1 MGHETTP
8 RDPPGER
15 PAAPDLRAL
24 EDPKTH
30 QGLRRYV
37 RAILIRIGA
46 PENELEDLVAEVV
59 GEAGTTRHRYDPAR
73 ATVATWLESIARHK
87 LVDLQRKR
95 GARGARHARRVSD
108 EEADQL
114 PEPVSHC
121 LNPEQAVHAR
131 QLLVMLESAVT
142 GRART
147 TFLLHAEGYSR
158 PEIAAQIGVPESTVK
173 QRLERA
179 GELRDE
185 AAGKLGEDRRSGAD
199 VRFCALPLL
208 LAGEEHDVV
217 PAAPNRCDGAPARAD
232 TLLSR
237 GFSPATIP
245 PARFSPRGPA
255 AKVAAAA
262 VLTLASALMVAN
274 GPGKP
279 PRGLHSS
286 APLPGAAIA
295 VSALSSPPLD
305 RTGVPVARAAAAV
318 RRVPLVPRPS
328 KLPTVGPPKQPPQTG
343 PLASPEGSDVLLRL
357 AGGAARAGV
366 HDSASSLLERHA
378 RELPSTEPAL
388 RAGLARAVREA
399 RAPGTPRR

>member
-1 MGHETTP
+1 MGHETTR
-8 RDPPGER
+8 RDPPRER

-59 GEAGTTRHRYDPAR
+59 GEASTTRHRYDPAR
-73 ATVATWLESIARHK
+73 ATMATWLESIARHK
-87 LVDLQRKR
+87 LIDLQRRR
-95 GARGARHARRVSD
+95 GARGAKHARRVSE
-108 EEADQL
+108 EEAEQL

-142 GRART
+142 GRARA

-199 VRFCALPLL
+199 VRFGVLPLL
-208 LAGEEHDVV
+208 LAQEEHNVV
-217 PAAPNRCDGAPARAD
+217 PAAPNRCDDAPARTD
-232 TLLSR
+232 MMLSR
-237 GFSPATIP
+237 GFSPANIP
-245 PARFSPRGPA
+245 SARFSPRGLA
-255 AKVAAAA
+255 AKVAAAS
-262 VLTLASALMVAN
+262 VLTLASALTVAN
-274 GPGKP
+274 GPGEP

-286 APLPGAAIA
+286 APLPDTGIAA
-295 VSALSSPPLD
+295 SGLSSPPLD
-305 RTGVPVARAAAAV
+305 RTGVSVVRAAAAV
-318 RRVPLVPRPS
+318 RRGPLAPPPS
-328 KLPTVGPPKQPPQTG
+328 ELPTVEPPRRPPQTG

-357 AGGAARAGV
+357 AGGAARAGA
-366 HDSASSLLERHA
+366 HDSAASLLDRHA
-378 RELPSTEPAL
+378 RQLPSTEPAL
-388 RAGLARAVREA
+388 QAALARAVREG
-399 RAPGTPRR
+399 RAAGTPRR